1 MLLIPKGIQAD
12 NILTTDKVQF
22 LDTTPS
28 ASPGLHQPASSGVMS
43 ENKIS

>member
-22 LDTTPS
+22 LDTSLNSHAGALTNIRRLCP
-28 ASPGLHQPASSGVMS
+28 LY
-43 ENKIS
+43 